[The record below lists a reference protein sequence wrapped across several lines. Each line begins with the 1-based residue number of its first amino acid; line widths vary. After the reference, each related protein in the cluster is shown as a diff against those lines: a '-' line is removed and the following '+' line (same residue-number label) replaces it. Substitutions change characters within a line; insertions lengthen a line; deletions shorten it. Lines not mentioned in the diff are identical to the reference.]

1 MMAENIMKVASTS
14 SVAKPV
20 HIQRLERSL
29 DMDPFLNYISQN
41 LNTPIN
47 DDNSTS
53 SDESD
58 NFSNLGDDLSLTNID
73 GKITSHLTYPQ
84 HQHCKRYNIYNS

>member
-1 MMAENIMKVASTS
+1 MMAERIIKNASTS

-29 DMDPFLNYISQN
+29 DVNPFLNFFVQN
-41 LNTPIN
+41 LK
-47 DDNSTS
+47 STISSDSSSS

-58 NFSNLGDDLSLTNID
+58 DLSNLRDDLSLTNID
-73 GKITSHLTYPQ
+73 GKVLPSCYGLLGL
-84 HQHCKRYNIYNS
+84 KSFVF